1 MKRVAVMASGG
12 GSNLGALLDYIDTL
26 PSPAPLR
33 VGVVVS
39 NKAGSGALARAAERR
54 IPGLVLSD
62 PSDGSALTSALESH
76 GTEILVLAGYM
87 KLVPMQTTVRYGGA
101 IVNVHPALLPYHGG
115 PGMYG
120 MRVHRAVLAKGETE
134 SGATVHF
141 VDAQYDH
148 GAPIAWGRVHVDPA
162 DTPESL
168 AARVL
173 TAEHFVLPRVV
184 HALAIGAVRLASS
197 GAVIVTG
204 AAASLFENPPDG
216 VGLRLAG

>member
-12 GSNLGALLDYIDTL
+12 GSNLGALLEYLDGL
-26 PSPAPLR
+26 PSPAPAR

-39 NKAGSGALARAAERR
+39 NKRDSGALARAAERR
-54 IPGLVLSD
+54 IPGMVLAD
-62 PSDGSALTSALESH
+62 PGDGAALTAALEQR
-76 GTEILVLAGYM
+76 GTDILVLAGYM
-87 KLVPMQTTVRYGGA
+87 KLVPMQTTVRYSGA

-120 MRVHRAVLAKGETE
+120 MRVHRAVIARGETE

-148 GAPIAWGRVHVDPA
+148 GAPIVWGRVHVDA
-162 DTPESL
+162 GDTPETL

-173 TAEHFVLPRVV
+173 TAEHFILPRVV
-184 HALAIGAVRLASS
+184 HALAIGAVRLAGS
-197 GAVIVTG
+197 GAVVVT
-204 AAASLFENPPDG
+204 ADAPSLFEHPPPG
-216 VGLRLAG
+216 VSVRLSG